1 MARREGSPD
10 AFVGKCAQALHS
22 LGWVLERRH
31 QQELQ
36 DQLGQQDQT
45 LDPDLGRECGD
56 LGRSKQ
62 TPVLELEEKAVEHT
76 TSEFTSIRTGKASP
90 ALVENLD
97 VHVASYGSNM
107 KLKGLAVITSPEP
120 RMLVV
125 QPFDPSTTGDIDKA
139 IRESKLGLNPVNDG
153 NRLRLPIPE
162 LSEERRVELVK
173 SVKGM
178 AEEGRVRIR
187 GVRKDGMDFGKRQ
200 KANNELTE
208 DGFHDFEGEVQDL
221 TNKYVKEI
229 DTLVEAKEKEVM
241 TV

>member
-1 MARREGSPD
+1 MENINDIEA
-10 AFVGKCAQALHS
+10 AMK
-22 LGWVLERRH
+22 
-31 QQELQ
+31 
-36 DQLGQQDQT
+36 
-45 LDPDLGRECGD
+45 
-56 LGRSKQ
+56 
-62 TPVLELEEKAVEHT
+62 KAVEHT

-162 LSEERRVELVK
+162 LSEERR
-173 SVKGM
+173 
-178 AEEGRVRIR
+178 
-187 GVRKDGMDFGKRQ
+187 
-200 KANNELTE
+200 TE
-208 DGFHDFEGEVQDL
+208 
-221 TNKYVKEI
+221 
-229 DTLVEAKEKEVM
+229 
-241 TV
+241 